1 MKLIID
7 KIKKY
12 KAVTL
17 VETLVYI
24 GVFGIVFIVIMQFV
38 IMMSD
43 NNRLTQQRLET
54 SRSKLFLYE
63 HLEKSFLDAD
73 DLSSVETVFDNDNG
87 ILTITDQSISEDL
100 KYEIVNGSLVF
111 TRGSNNTVDL
121 NSSNIIVSKFYLED
135 ILDVDSTV
143 IGVDVLLGFSYRGS
157 PNISESIHHLYKL
170 R

>member
-1 MKLIID
+1 MKFKKD

-12 KAVTL
+12 SAITL

-24 GVFGIVFIVIMQFV
+24 GVFGIIFVVIIQFL

-73 DLSSVETVFDNDNG
+73 TLSVQDTTFDNDSG
-87 ILTITDQSISEDL
+87 VLTITDQSIAEEL
-100 KYEIVNGSLVF
+100 HYEIVNGSLIF
-111 TRGSNNTVDL
+111 ARGSD
-121 NSSNIIVSKFYLED
+121 SSIILTSTNIIVTKFYLED
-135 ILDVDSTV
+135 ILDVDLNV
-143 IGVDVLLGFSYRGS
+143 IGVDVLLEFSYRNS